1 MPDILMYGA
10 AAAAYAGLALHFW
23 NTRWRAHR
31 QPAAGPQTWE
41 RAAILLPLALHGW
54 TLVNALLLSSPL
66 RFGFA
71 QALSIMLWLGVLVY
85 WVENLLYRLEGV
97 EPLVLGAAALA
108 APLPALFP
116 GLALSDTRV
125 HSLEFRLHLVLA
137 MIAYSLFVI
146 AVLHATLMALVER
159 RLHHVPHGI
168 ASQEGVG
175 PLEGPLSR
183 LPPLLT
189 LERLLFRIIAL
200 AFAFLTLT
208 LITGALFS
216 ETVFGRA
223 LRFDHKTLFAFLSWV
238 AFGALLVGRHF
249 YGWRGRTALR
259 WTLGGFVLLLFAYVG
274 SRFVLEVVLGRG

>member
-1 MPDILMYGA
+1 MPDILMHGA

-31 QPAAGPQTWE
+31 QPAAGLQAWE
-41 RAAILLPLALHGW
+41 RAAILLPLALQGW
-54 TLVNALLLSSPL
+54 TLAQDLLLSGPL

-71 QALSIMLWLGVLVY
+71 QALSVMLWLGVLVY
-85 WVENLLYRLEGV
+85 WVENLRYHLEGV

-108 APLPALFP
+108 APLPAIFP
-116 GLALSDTRV
+116 GLPLSDSRV
-125 HSLEFRLHLVLA
+125 HSIEFRLHLVLA

-146 AVLHATLMALVER
+146 AVLHATLMALAER
-159 RLHHVPHGI
+159 RLHHVPHG
-168 ASQEGVG
+168 AAGQEGVG

-189 LERLLFRIIAL
+189 LERLLFRVIAL

-208 LITGALFS
+208 LITGVLFS

-223 LRFDHKTLFAFLSWV
+223 LRFDHKTVFAILSWLT
-238 AFGALLVGRHF
+238 FGALLVGRHF

-259 WTLGGFVLLLFAYVG
+259 WTLGGFVLLLLAYVG